1 MRKYKSSKNSSRKKI
16 KYTFNTKSDE
26 IMNDTHIFKIKGQE
40 FKSTVKF
47 ISNPKEPFY
56 KHITKEVE

>member
-1 MRKYKSSKNSSRKKI
+1 MRKYKSSKKSINKKV
-16 KYTFNTKSDE
+16 KYTINTKSNE

-47 ISNPKEPFY
+47 ISDSKESFY
-56 KHITKEVE
+56 KHVTKEVK